1 MKIIN
6 SMVFILTILSFF
18 SCDKEVMEVD
28 ILIKNGS
35 VYSGIDTIPSNH
47 VVAIKNERI
56 VFVGDENTFRFH
68 SKRTIEAKGL
78 IVCPGFIDPHTHADR
93 DLIDPKKSHNKP
105 FLFQGVT
112 TVVVGNDGESF
123 YPLNEYKAVYK
134 KNGIGTNVISLV
146 GHGTIRNLVM
156 GLSDRLASKDEIDR
170 MKELIQQ
177 EMIDGAYGI
186 STGLY
191 YAPGSYSNTKEVI
204 SLAKKVTEYHG
215 IYDTHLRD
223 ESSFSIGIIPAV
235 EEAISIG
242 KEANLPVHISHIK
255 CLGVDV
261 WNQSSAIIKRIE
273 EARNEGIN
281 VTASQYPYDASATG
295 LKAAVVP
302 RWAESGGKDSLFL
315 RYNDP
320 KLKERILNDVKK
332 NIIRRGGSDKLLI
345 VKAEDSIYIG
355 KNLREI
361 SMVLNTSPEV
371 AVFSIL

>member
-1 MKIIN
+1 MKLIN

-156 GLSDRLASKDEIDR
+156 GQVIDWHLK
-170 MKELIQQ
+170 MKLI
-177 EMIDGAYGI
+177 E
-186 STGLY
+186 
-191 YAPGSYSNTKEVI
+191 
-204 SLAKKVTEYHG
+204 
-215 IYDTHLRD
+215 
-223 ESSFSIGIIPAV
+223 
-235 EEAISIG
+235 
-242 KEANLPVHISHIK
+242 
-255 CLGVDV
+255 
-261 WNQSSAIIKRIE
+261 
-273 EARNEGIN
+273 
-281 VTASQYPYDASATG
+281 
-295 LKAAVVP
+295 
-302 RWAESGGKDSLFL
+302 
-315 RYNDP
+315 
-320 KLKERILNDVKK
+320 
-332 NIIRRGGSDKLLI
+332 
-345 VKAEDSIYIG
+345 
-355 KNLREI
+355 
-361 SMVLNTSPEV
+361 
-371 AVFSIL
+371 